1 MTYAELARKIKF
13 LTGEQQNQPII
24 VSDLGFSGF
33 SGFMEISELKVVG
46 DDIPLYVAH
55 NNILSEGRVILLGE
69 KFV

>member
-13 LTGEQQNQPII
+13 LTEEQQNQPII
-24 VSDLGFSGF
+24 VSDPGFSE
-33 SGFMEISELKVVG
+33 FMEISELKVVG

-55 NNILSEGRVILLGE
+55 DNILSEGRVILLGE